1 MRSHQVFSI
10 EIDHKVRNAPS
21 AETNS
26 VAAIVSAVE
35 PERPKKARSLP
46 GREDELEPVLD
57 ELDDVPV
64 VVLDPL
70 RV

>member
-1 MRSHQVFSI
+1 M
-10 EIDHKVRNAPS
+10 RNAPS

-26 VAAIVSAVE
+26 VAAIVRAVE
-35 PERPKKARSLP
+35 PDRPKARSLP
-46 GREDELEPVLD
+46 EREAELEPVLD

-70 RV
+70 RA

>member
-21 AETNS
+21 AETSS
-26 VAAIVSAVE
+26 VAAIVRAVE
-35 PERPKKARSLP
+35 PERPNARSLP
-46 GREDELEPVLD
+46 EREAELEPVLD

-70 RV
+70 RL

>member
-10 EIDHKVRNAPS
+10 EIDHKVRKAPS
-21 AETNS
+21 AETSS

-35 PERPKKARSLP
+35 PERLKARSLP
-46 GREDELEPVLD
+46 EREAELEPVLD

-70 RV
+70 QL